1 MGTEVAGRSG
11 RRTLGWAALGCG
23 SAATVIGLAV
33 APADQMQG
41 DAARL
46 LYVHVPAA
54 WTAYLCYAV
63 VLSASVKVLRGG
75 GPRWDR
81 AALAAAE
88 VGVAMTALTI
98 AVGSVWGRAVWGVWW
113 AWDPRLVS
121 TALLLLVYAGYL
133 ALRRIDVGADGS
145 RRAARLGIAGV
156 ALIPVVHFSVVWW
169 RSLHQPATLLAPST
183 RPPIDAVMA
192 TTLALAVTAFTLGA
206 AWLVARRMARLDAA
220 AQPDRIAAAVA

>member
-1 MGTEVAGRSG
+1 MSTASTQPSV

-23 SAATVIGLAV
+23 SAAMLIGLTV
-33 APADQMQG
+33 APPENMQG
-41 DAARL
+41 EAARL

-54 WTAYLCYAV
+54 WTAYLCYFAV
-63 VLSASVKVLRGG
+63 LIASVKFLRGG
-75 GPRWDR
+75 GPQWDR
-81 AALAAAE
+81 TALAAAE
-88 VGVAMTALTI
+88 IGVAMTALTI

-121 TALLLLVYAGYL
+121 TALLFLVYTGYL
-133 ALRRIDVGADGS
+133 AWRRVDTAGE
-145 RRAARLGIAGV
+145 RRAAWLGIAGV

-192 TTLALAVTAFTLGA
+192 ATLALAVTAFTLGA
-206 AWLVARRMARLDAA
+206 AWLFLRRVARLNAPAELRRTTSL
-220 AQPDRIAAAVA
+220 VAP